1 MKYNDFRKTCQ
12 GFIPMSLPFA
22 IDRIKDVVL
31 GRILGTV
38 RAGGMRSFIVEKK
51 CNYLKSGRP
60 WKNSF

>member
-51 CNYLKSGRP
+51 MQLS
-60 WKNSF
+60 